1 MPGTAS
7 GATVVVLQDRPPQAR
22 REPRR
27 RRGLARPQAT
37 SVGAQAA
44 GVAVAPATPSGTV
57 HPG

>member
-44 GVAVAPATPSGTV
+44 GVAVAPATL
-57 HPG
+57 